1 MNFLRLISAAAAAG
15 AVTLSAA
22 DLSKVTEMKRWT
34 AAECTVAQAGKGLE
48 VNMPIDH
55 LKGQYPKY
63 PIGWPRLY
71 LYKINAA
78 EKDWSKAKS
87 VSFKIKMEF
96 TGTTQKQELT
106 FRLYTQGPN
115 DKKALTYTFP
125 VSGLVNNKE
134 VVATFPLDKIKST
147 ENVVMLGFSISESR
161 YKHGENLK
169 FTVSDFTLTD
179 K

>member
-71 LYKINAA
+71 LYKITPQ

-87 VSFKIKMEF
+87 ISFKVKTEF
-96 TGTTQKQELT
+96 TGKTQKLTLT
-106 FRLYTQGPN
+106 FRVYTKGPE
-115 DKKALTYTFP
+115 DKKEGTYIFNVP
-125 VSGLVNNKE
+125 GMVNNKE
-134 VVATFPLDKIKST
+134 ITAKFDLAKIKHSDNVVA
-147 ENVVMLGFSISESR
+147 LGFSISESH

-169 FTVSDFTLTD
+169 FTVSDFQLNAQ
-179 K
+179 